1 MGCRAIKKF
10 GKGNSIRD
18 QLFANPGFR
27 PPWHL
32 PHIYTYTYTYTC
44 TRIVAILAAHLNFA
58 RPLTLSSSPF
68 ASCVCCTFYLI

>member
-32 PHIYTYTYTYTC
+32 PHIYTYTYTYTYTC
-44 TRIVAILAAHLNFA
+44 IIHVLVLVLLQFWL
-58 RPLTLSSSPF
+58 LTSTLPD
-68 ASCVCCTFYLI
+68 L